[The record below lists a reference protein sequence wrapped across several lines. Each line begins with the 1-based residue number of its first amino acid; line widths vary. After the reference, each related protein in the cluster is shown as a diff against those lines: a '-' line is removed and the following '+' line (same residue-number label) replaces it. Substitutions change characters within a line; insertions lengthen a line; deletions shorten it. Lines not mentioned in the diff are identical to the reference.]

1 MEPADRVGVCR
12 GVVSV
17 QRRMCTRLA
26 AGADL
31 GVGFVQAAAACEAG
45 GERATL
51 AGWTSVFASAFLAG
65 FVQQHHLM
73 HGFTAGDGGVER
85 AHDGLLWYCLL
96 VLRFLCLFVID
107 FTPDLIE
114 I

>member
-1 MEPADRVGVCR
+1 VHR
-12 GVVSV
+12 GVHA
-17 QRRMCTRLA
+17 RLA
-26 AGADL
+26 AGTDL
-31 GVGFVQAAAACEAG
+31 GVCLVQAAPAREVRG
-45 GERATL
+45 KRADLTRR
-51 AGWTSVFASAFLAG
+51 ASMFTSAFLAG

-96 VLRFLCLFVID
+96 VLRFLSLSVID
-107 FTPDLIE
+107 FTVILIS

>member
-1 MEPADRVGVCR
+1 MPCARL
-12 GVVSV
+12 SV
-17 QRRMCTRLA
+17 QRRMHARLA

-31 GVGFVQAAAACEAG
+31 RVRLVQAAAAREVR
-45 GERATL
+45 GERADLTWR
-51 AGWTSVFASAFLAG
+51 ASMFASAFLAG